1 MQNLEHKYSR
11 LYPQVLPC
19 RLQGPGARWS
29 LQGARV
35 TSSSPWVQSVV
46 RVTRHTAEPCIPIL
60 GEELVLVSAA
70 LSPYLAIMQA
80 VADPH
85 QRPPASLLPE
95 LHEHGQVALHA
106 VSAVV
111 VPVTQTKWFLNA
123 D

>member
-1 MQNLEHKYSR
+1 M
-11 LYPQVLPC
+11 
-19 RLQGPGARWS
+19 
-29 LQGARV
+29 
-35 TSSSPWVQSVV
+35 
-46 RVTRHTAEPCIPIL
+46 L

-70 LSPYLAIMQA
+70 VSPYLAIMQA

-95 LHEHGQVALHA
+95 LHEHSEVALNA